1 MVESEHAIAG
11 APPQDLI
18 YPVNLALRFT
28 PWQDIGA
35 SRGVTAAG
43 KLGRDVT
50 YHLRRLGCSNP
61 NTRSAP
67 GGTDRLRRSAGRG
80 RHPHRHDG
88 ASGAKGADDYGRGM
102 P

>member
-1 MVESEHAIAG
+1 MPQRFADLAASGRWLDGWQTMVESAHAIAG

-50 YHLRRLGCSNP
+50 YHLRRLGCPNP
-61 NTRSAP
+61 NTSI
-67 GGTDRLRRSAGRG
+67 GAGR
-80 RHPHRHDG
+80 H
-88 ASGAKGADDYGRGM
+88 
-102 P
+102 